1 MRTHNVSAANTESL
15 DNICVI
21 FDLFSDETD
30 EAGNPTECR
39 TNIASLFCAE
49 EAVPSAEFHRARQS
63 GICLEKE
70 IVIDTESY
78 RGQCFAE
85 YEGKLYRISR
95 TYARESGLT
104 ELYLEKEVGR

>member
-1 MRTHNVSAANTESL
+1 MKTYNVAEANTESL
-15 DNICVI
+15 DNVCVV
-21 FDLFSDETD
+21 FDLFSEETD

-39 TNIASLFCAE
+39 TNVAALFCAE
-49 EAVPSAEFHRARQS
+49 EAMPSAEFHRARQS

-78 RGQCFAE
+78 RGQRFAE
-85 YEGKLYRISR
+85 YDGRIYRIFR
-95 TYARESGLT
+95 IYARKSGLT